1 MFSPCTNISNIH
13 FRQHKDISHIF
24 FRLTAS
30 LNPYRLS
37 TYPSMFL
44 SLAGRS
50 EQRTSKPVKYTV
62 ATKERRCHTEP
73 NKSVFVLT
81 YVQSKMIW
89 EMGVFHKIYCLVH
102 RVYADAVSV
111 SYQSFLPHDTEHT
124 RAQRGTAPRVFVWF
138 LTNGSCVFSFVL
150 TMSWCTYSPQFKY
163 GECVSYH
170 KTFTLRCKHH
180 SLPTHSER

>member
-1 MFSPCTNISNIH
+1 
-13 FRQHKDISHIF
+13 
-24 FRLTAS
+24 
-30 LNPYRLS
+30 
-37 TYPSMFL
+37 MFL

-89 EMGVFHKIYCLVH
+89 EMGVFHIIYCLVH

-111 SYQSFLPHDTEHT
+111 SYQSFLATTLD
-124 RAQRGTAPRVFVWF
+124 PRVPSVEQPRVC
-138 LTNGSCVFSFVL
+138 LSLFSNAWVMCF
-150 TMSWCTYSPQFKY
+150 
-163 GECVSYH
+163 
-170 KTFTLRCKHH
+170 
-180 SLPTHSER
+180 